1 MAFGALLMKVGISN
15 SEQKILDRIDNA
27 VPEMISTVKKW
38 SRINSGSTNLPGLER
53 QFVEIKQH
61 FTELGG
67 DIDAVVLPATQA
79 IDRQGEPFEI
89 AHGQTFRLTQ
99 RPDAPVQ
106 ILLTGHYDTVFAQ
119 DSAFQDVTRI
129 DEDRLNG
136 PGLADMK
143 GGLLVMRQ
151 ALLALEQS
159 EHRSNVGYTVLISPD
174 EEIGSTGSAGI
185 LKHHAKI
192 ADLGLTYE
200 PALADGS
207 LSGARKGTGNFSIV
221 IRGRSAHAGREH
233 ELGRNAIVAA
243 AKLISILADLT
254 GARDGLTVNPAR
266 MDGGGANNVVPDMA
280 VVRFNARL
288 LLPEDM
294 VWFEQELGRI
304 LVKLNE
310 KDGINAQLHG
320 GFTRPPKPMAPP
332 NAKLFSLTRASG
344 EALGLDIR
352 WKATGGVCEGN
363 NLWAA
368 GCPNVDTLGVC
379 GGEIHSDRE
388 FVILSS
394 FAERTRLSALMLFKF
409 ASGDFDAKALRSM
422 K

>member
-1 MAFGALLMKVGISN
+1 MKVSISS
-15 SEQKILDRIDNA
+15 SEQKILDQVDDA
-27 VPEMISTVKKW
+27 VPEMVSTVKKW
-38 SRINSGSTNLPGLER
+38 SRINSGSTNLAGLEQ
-53 QFVEIKQH
+53 QFIEIKQH
-61 FTELGG
+61 FSDLGG
-67 DIDAVVLPATQA
+67 DVDAVALPATKA
-79 IDRQGEPFEI
+79 IDRQGEPFQIE
-89 AHGQTFRLTQ
+89 HGQTFRLVQ
-99 RPDAPVQ
+99 RASAPVQ
-106 ILLTGHYDTVFAQ
+106 ILLTGHYDTVFAK
-119 DSAFQDVTRI
+119 DSSFQEVTRI
-129 DEDRLNG
+129 DDDRLNG

-159 EHRSNVGYTVLISPD
+159 DCRSNVGYTILVSPD

-185 LKHHAKI
+185 LKKHAKI

-233 ELGRNAIVAA
+233 ELGRNAIVVAA
-243 AKLISILADLT
+243 ELISILADLT

-294 VWFEQELGRI
+294 IWFEQELGRV
-304 LVKLNE
+304 LVKLND
-310 KDGINAQLHG
+310 KDGISAELHG

-394 FAERTRLSALMLFKF
+394 FAERARLSALMLFKF
-409 ASGDFDAKALRSM
+409 ASGDFDAKALRTM